1 MLGDLMEKKILIAT
15 ILTVATAVLLSVY
28 WLLEPHRVRVETEQM
43 RLEAAAKGKILYQK
57 HCARC
62 HGENGAPQ
70 RGIRVINSKNYLKAV
85 NDTILYKIIERGI
98 PGTGMVALSDT
109 EGGPLNPEQ
118 IHQLVVFIRNWEKT
132 APTLPEEAIPKKTLF
147 VQEEAGYVG
156 SESCIGCHQDLN
168 KEKINAWKKS
178 PMTTKAFS
186 LIKDEKDKT
195 KCIPCHATGY
205 DPEKKRYKEE
215 NVGCEACHGPGEK
228 YQEMMIGASAQE
240 GGKIARENALKSC
253 TRCHHPHVGKE
264 EHVTLAR
271 KGLLAYP

>member
-1 MLGDLMEKKILIAT
+1 MEKKIFSAM
-15 ILTVATAVLLSVY
+15 ILTVAIAAILTVY
-28 WLLEPHRVRVETEQM
+28 WLSEPYRVKMDAERM
-43 RLEAAAKGKILYQK
+43 RTKAAEKGKILYMT

-62 HGENGAPQ
+62 HGEEGGPR
-70 RGIRVINSKNYLKAV
+70 RGIRPINSRDYLKNV

-98 PGTGMVALSDT
+98 PETGMVALGDK
-109 EGGPLNPEQ
+109 EGGPFNPEQ
-118 IHQLVVFIRNWEKT
+118 IRDLVAFIRSWEKT
-132 APTLPEEAIPKKTLF
+132 APALPLEEAPPKTAF
-147 VQEEAGYVG
+147 VQEEAAYVG

-168 KEKINAWKKS
+168 KEQISVWRKS

-186 LIKDEKDKT
+186 LIKSEKDKT

-205 DPEKKRYKEE
+205 DPEKKTYKEE

-228 YQEMMIGASAQE
+228 YQEIMMGANAQE
-240 GGKIARENALKSC
+240 GGKIAKGNALKSC

-271 KGLLAYP
+271 KRRLLYP